1 MRVPIVVM
9 LVVGLLVSGNSQPIL
24 ANFPVET
31 EDLSNGVVI
40 DGYAKYGDYVGVPQA
55 DESSQTIVQDIQ
67 IRFLNE
73 NNQSVDD
80 QGQPVKGRTQKDF
93 ILGLLKLKPGEIF
106 RDEALQADL
115 RRLRKLESFND
126 VRAYREE
133 SPFGVSIIYDIKE
146 RRFPSWNFG
155 GGSNDDIGLYG
166 RVGYRDANISGLND
180 QLATTVQ
187 VSGKDVQFNSQFTS
201 PYRPGEPER
210 LGYSVSAFRDR
221 QISPTFDDEVKL
233 ANGDRTREGRFGGSV
248 AVLRSFDDWDA
259 ALGLNFTRISL
270 RDRDYNVVQVDEFG
284 NPLSVSGTG
293 IDDLFTLSLAVTR
306 DLRDGLR
313 PAVGDRRSN
322 PTQGSIL
329 TLSTAQAIPLGL
341 GNIFSNRIQGNYIQY
356 LPVTWI
362 GRQNFP
368 DNSEMVA
375 VNVQLGTILGDFPP
389 ADAFNLGGLNSVR
402 GYGSGKLASGRS
414 YGLASVEYRFPII
427 ESIGGVVFTDFA
439 SDFGSAETV
448 IGQPGVVRNKPGSG
462 FGYGVGVRLN
472 SPFGLF
478 RGDLGVS
485 DQGEVRLEITTGQ
498 KF

>member
-1 MRVPIVVM
+1 MRIPIVVM
-9 LVVGLLVSGNSQPIL
+9 LVVGLLVSGKSQPVL
-24 ANFPVET
+24 ANIIVET
-31 EDLSNGVVI
+31 EDLSDGVVI

-55 DESSQTIVQDIQ
+55 DELSQTIVQDIQ

-73 NNQSVDD
+73 NNESVDD
-80 QGQPVKGRTQKDF
+80 QGQPIKGRTRKDF
-93 ILGLLKLKPGEIF
+93 ILGFLKLQPGEIF

-155 GGSNDDIGLYG
+155 VGSNDDIGLYG
-166 RVGYRDANISGLND
+166 RVGYRDGNINGLND

-187 VSGKDVQFNSQFTS
+187 VSGKDVQFNSQFIS

-221 QISPTFDDEVKL
+221 RISPTFDDEVKL

-248 AVLRSFDDWDA
+248 AVLRSFDDWNA

-270 RDRDYNVVQVDEFG
+270 RDKDYNVVQVDEFG
-284 NPLSVSGTG
+284 NPLSASGIG

-306 DLRDGLR
+306 DLL
-313 PAVGDRRSN
+313 DRRLN

-329 TLSTAQAIPLGL
+329 TLSTEQALPLGL

-362 GRQNFP
+362 GKQNFP

-375 VNVQLGTILGDFPP
+375 VNVQLGTILGDFSP

-402 GYGSGKLASGRS
+402 GYGAGKLASGRS
-414 YGLASVEYRFPII
+414 YGLASVEYRFPIV

-439 SDFGSAETV
+439 SDFGTAETV
-448 IGQPGVVRNKPGSG
+448 IGQPGVVRNKPGRG

-472 SPFGLF
+472 SSFGLF

>member
-1 MRVPIVVM
+1 MRVPIVVV
-9 LVVGLLVSGNSQPIL
+9 LVVGLLVGGTSQPVL
-24 ANFPVET
+24 ANFPE
-31 EDLSNGVVI
+31 EKENLYDGVAI
-40 DGYAKYGDYVGVPQA
+40 NGYAKYGDYIRVPQA
-55 DESSQTIVQDIQ
+55 DEFSQTIVQDIQ
-67 IRFLNE
+67 IRFLND

-80 QGQPVKGRTQKDF
+80 QGQPVTGRTQKDF
-93 ILGLLKLKPGEIF
+93 ILSLLKLQPGEIY

-115 RRLRKLESFND
+115 RRLRRLESFTD

-133 SPFGVSIIYDIKE
+133 SPFGVSIFYDIKE

-155 GGSNDDIGLYG
+155 AGSNDDIGLYG
-166 RVGYRDANISGLND
+166 RVGYGDANISGLND

-187 VSGKDVQFNSQFTS
+187 VSGKDVQFSSQFIS

-210 LGYSVSAFRDR
+210 LGYKVSAFRDR
-221 QISPTFDDEVKL
+221 RISPTFDDEVKL

-259 ALGLNFTRISL
+259 ALGLNYTRLSL
-270 RDRDYNVVQVDEFG
+270 RDANYNVVGVDELG
-284 NPLSVSGTG
+284 NPLSASGQG

-306 DLRDGLR
+306 DLRD
-313 PAVGDRRSN
+313 RRFN

-329 TLSTAQAIPLGL
+329 TLSTEQSIPLGL
-341 GNIFSNRIQGNYIQY
+341 GNILSNRIQGNYIQY

-362 GRQNFP
+362 GNQSTP
-368 DNSEMVA
+368 DNPEMVA
-375 VNVQLGTILGDFPP
+375 INLQLGTNFGDFPP

-402 GYGSGKLASGRS
+402 GYASGKLASGRS
-414 YGLASVEYRFPII
+414 YGLASVEYRFPIV
-427 ESIGGVVFTDFA
+427 ESIGGVLFTDFA
-439 SDFGSAETV
+439 SDFGSGKTV
-448 IGQPGVVRNKPGSG
+448 IGEPGEVRNKPGSG

-478 RGDLGVS
+478 RGDVGVN